1 MHTLIDNCMESNFE
15 FVCPKRWDQL
25 RKSYVE
31 GVRYCDQCKRNVY
44 LCRTD
49 ADIKLYDSLKY
60 CIAISSSQYEQRR
73 TPQIS
78 HQEDTAA
85 QSENVTSDDM
95 SWLVGVWRSNRI
107 SPPPARDPNEEF
119 DIPEFLLRK

>member
-1 MHTLIDNCMESNFE
+1 MDTLIDNCTENNFE
-15 FVCPKRWDQL
+15 FVCPKKWDQL

-60 CIAISSSQYEQRR
+60 CIAISSSQYERR
-73 TPQIS
+73 RAPQIS
-78 HQEDTAA
+78 LQEDTVA
-85 QSENVTSDDM
+85 QSENVTSGDQVRF
-95 SWLVGVWRSNRI
+95 LGVWRSVTYQ
-107 SPPPARDPNEEF
+107 PPPRDPDEES